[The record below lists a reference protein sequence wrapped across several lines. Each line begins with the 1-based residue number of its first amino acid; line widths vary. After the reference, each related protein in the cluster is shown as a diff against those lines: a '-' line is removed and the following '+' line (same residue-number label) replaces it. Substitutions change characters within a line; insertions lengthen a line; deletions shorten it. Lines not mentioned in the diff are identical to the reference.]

1 MSGLLGNLSHADLM
15 RMRDQPGADQRKLAP
30 YEHRAFAREA
40 TSENP
45 LMALSLAFGIP
56 AYQLAKMLGLH
67 GSRSGVDIEQVKQ
80 GYVGVG
86 EGLKSG
92 LLGK

>member
-1 MSGLLGNLSHADLM
+1 MNGLLGNMTHADLM
-15 RMRDQPGADQRKLAP
+15 RMREQPGADQRMLAP

-40 TSENP
+40 TQENP
-45 LMALSLAFGIP
+45 LMAISLVAGIP
-56 AYQLAKMLGLH
+56 LYQLVKMLGLH
-67 GSRSGVDIEQVKQ
+67 GSRSGVDLEQVRQ

-86 EGLKSG
+86 EGLRSG